1 MVSRREFVL
10 GASALAVEGI
20 FAAGEDAPS
29 LRFGVLSDVHLSG
42 KPGTEMRLRRALAE
56 LDARRVDAI
65 VVSGDLTCWATDAEF
80 KAFAA
85 AWDAEF
91 PGGRGFDGRPVTRL
105 LVSGN
110 HDVADLRQRQ
120 HGRKPEL
127 RDMNGI
133 WRSCFG
139 EEYSPVTLKSVK
151 GFDFVLVNYGHERD
165 VSGWYGRN
173 GARLKG
179 KKPFFHVQHRH
190 PKGTCFGGDVA
201 CDAGTVTP
209 VLSAY
214 ANCFAISGHSHR
226 PLSEETA
233 LWQGAFT
240 SMGAATLQK
249 PLFPLGYEN
258 SRLKE
263 RPMVSQGAI
272 IEVCGSSIRIERLDF
287 ALQERVGPDWR
298 LSLPLETHPE
308 RPFVFAA
315 KGSAPHYDARQFRL
329 KVTRRGEKVRLE
341 IPPPWTPNPWSR
353 VIGYEVSVS
362 ADGSKRPFAVRRV
375 LADGYYLPFEKAR
388 VRKTFVEFGKD
399 ALPEGKAVFRVR
411 AHNAAGVYGEE
422 LTS

>member
-29 LRFGVLSDVHLSG
+29 LRLGVLSDVHLSG
-42 KPGTEMRLRRALAE
+42 KPGTERRLRRALAE
-56 LDARRVDAI
+56 LDVRRVDAI

-80 KAFAA
+80 KAFAT

-91 PGGRGFDGRPVTRL
+91 PNGRGSDGRPVVRL

-127 RDMNGI
+127 RDMDGI
-133 WRSCFG
+133 WRACFG

-165 VSGWYGRN
+165 VAGWYERN

-226 PLSEETA
+226 LLSEETA

-249 PLFPLGYEN
+249 PHFPPECEN
-258 SRLKE
+258 SSSKE

-272 IEVCGSSIRIERLDF
+272 IEVRGSSIRIERQDF
-287 ALQERVGPDWR
+287 ALRERVGPDW
-298 LSLPLETHPE
+298 LLPLPLETHPDH
-308 RPFVFAA
+308 PFRR
-315 KGSAPHYDARQFRL
+315 SAGPH
-329 KVTRRGEKVRLE
+329 RGMCEFMLE
-341 IPPPWTPNPWSR
+341 D
-353 VIGYEVSVS
+353 E
-362 ADGSKRPFAVRRV
+362 
-375 LADGYYLPFEKAR
+375 
-388 VRKTFVEFGKD
+388 
-399 ALPEGKAVFRVR
+399 
-411 AHNAAGVYGEE
+411 
-422 LTS
+422 